1 MSAGMEEMTQL
12 RNAGFGPDE
21 ISAWRSQ
28 TESELSSGGFS
39 SEEIS
44 DYFGDPKPDM
54 APMKDYIQ
62 GNLAKA
68 QNPETAP
75 SLQQVPSDAQQ
86 PEGKP
91 IAQPEVADSFLKSI
105 EAGFEMSVS
114 GLLARQKLPD
124 TVLPEHADMAWRI
137 GSQIGTIAGDLPA
150 MFVGMVEGGAAG
162 SVVAPGIGTAIG
174 AGAGGFALPTAMR
187 EFLVQNYEKGQ
198 ITDFNDFWAR
208 SSALFLETGKSA
220 VIGAATGGVGAKVGA
235 AAAGLAPAAKAT
247 AVGASEIATMVT
259 VGAALEGHVPSA
271 EEFVEAAVFVGGLNA
286 LGAGTKVSRKLY
298 KEYAKTGE
306 RPAEVAQRAQTEPGL
321 KQELLSENIE
331 PVAAKPAK
339 EVAAPE
345 LSDATKTI
353 LSKVGEKAER
363 EKPKYTY
370 DDFYKDVVDKF
381 DPIAKAEKL
390 IAEGKELPASESGYK
405 LVRMVND
412 YPSLVKHSMEKGTI
426 DFNSKLPNGK
436 GVAEIV
442 RPFKQNMQDFDAY
455 RISKRAIEKAKQ
467 GINTGFDLKA
477 AEQVVKEGAAKYE
490 KAHQEM
496 VEFSNRTL
504 QYLVD
509 SGRVSKDSFNNIKR
523 MNEEYI
529 PFTRIMDAE
538 FGAGTGKSGAGFLK
552 ELKGSDLKI
561 QSPMESIKEN
571 TSTIFKLAEKNRAI
585 KTIVDGHLGAG
596 TGVFKKVKT
605 PLKPIEVK
613 AEEINRALEDQG
625 IRVSKESIKR
635 NLKEKGLKVSDEMIE
650 KAFENENINN
660 ITAEDFTVF
669 RSNKKELG
677 PNQFELWRDG
687 KREVYETE
695 IPELAEAIK
704 LLDGDVTS
712 TNMAIRIAQGM
723 TTALR
728 TGITLDPA
736 FQAKNLFRDNL
747 IKSVFSTEKGLNIP
761 FVDTIAAMGNLI
773 KKDDTYY
780 AWLRSGGS
788 NGAFLDLG
796 AKYLEKNVY
805 ELDRQTGFMGA
816 ARNVVQKPFELLA
829 VAGTLAEQA
838 TRLAEFKRV
847 TKGEYTRE
855 SLTKGGFAAREIT
868 LDFQRIGA
876 KTSALNQIVAFMNVG
891 IQGLDK
897 TARAVK
903 ADPAG
908 VAMRTAIYVTAPSVL
923 LWWANK
929 DEQWYK
935 DAPQWQKDLF
945 WMFEAGGTIYR
956 VPKPQELGLIFG
968 SLPERVLDNYFTDN
982 PDALKDF
989 DDTII
994 DLIKPSVIPD
1004 AITPPIE
1011 HYFNKSFFTGNPIV
1025 SRANEGLLPEDQY
1038 TEYTSET
1045 AKALGKVIGSMPN
1058 MKENAFA
1065 SPQILENYI
1074 KGWTGTLGG
1083 YALQLADQALIKSG
1097 AVPDPV
1103 KPEDTLAD
1111 IPFVKAFVVRYPS
1124 AGAQPIKDLYELQ
1137 RSNAKYINSMKLR
1150 AKEQNIPGVEDIL
1163 ANNQDKLLNLDKA
1176 ADAVT
1181 AQAKA
1186 ARMIF
1191 KNKDMSPTEKRQLI
1205 DNLYFGMIETARES
1219 VKSIREVQ
1227 DQIKKEVKE

>member
-12 RNAGFGPDE
+12 KNAGFGPDE
-21 ISAWRSQ
+21 ISAWRAE
-28 TESELSSGGFS
+28 TEASLSNGGFS

-68 QNPETAP
+68 QNPENAP
-75 SLQQVPSDAQQ
+75 TLQKVPSDVET

-91 IAQPEVADSFLKSI
+91 VAQVEVADSFLKSI

-162 SVVAPGIGTAIG
+162 TLIAGPGLGTAAG

-198 ITDFNDFWAR
+198 ITDFKDFWAR

-306 RPAEVAQRAQTEPGL
+306 RPAEVAQRAQTDPGL
-321 KQELLSENIE
+321 KQELLSENME
-331 PVAAKPAK
+331 PVSISGERLSPEPKF
-339 EVAAPE
+339 PE
-345 LSDATKTI
+345 LSDAQKTI
-353 LSKVGEKAER
+353 LSKVGEKAEI

-390 IAEGKELPASESGYK
+390 ITEGKELPAGESGYK

-412 YPSLVKHSMEKGTI
+412 YPALVKHSMEKGTI
-426 DFNSKLPNGK
+426 DFNTKAVNGK
-436 GVAEIV
+436 SFEEIV
-442 RPFKQNMQDFDAY
+442 RPFKKDLQGFDAY
-455 RISKRAIEKAKQ
+455 RISKRVVEKSKQ
-467 GINTGFDLKA
+467 GINTGFDVEA
-477 AEQVVKEGAAKYE
+477 AKTVVAEGSAKYE

-496 VEFSNRTL
+496 VEFSNRNVE
-504 QYLVD
+504 YLAE
-509 SGRVSKDSFNNIKR
+509 SGRISKDFLKR
-523 MNEEYI
+523 MKKMNEEYI
-529 PFTRIMDAE
+529 PFTRIMDPE
-538 FGAGTGKSGAGFLK
+538 FGAGSGKSGAGFLK

-561 QSPMESIKEN
+561 QSPSLSILEN
-571 TSTIFKLAEKNRAI
+571 TATAFKLAEKNRAI
-585 KTIVDGHLGAG
+585 KTIVDQHLGAES
-596 TGVFKKVKT
+596 GVFTKVET
-605 PLKPIEVK
+605 TLKPIEVK
-613 AEEINRALEDQG
+613 ASEINKTLKDQG
-625 IRVSKESIKR
+625 I
-635 NLKEKGLKVSDEMIE
+635 D
-650 KAFENENINN
+650 A
-660 ITAEDFTVF
+660 TAEEFTIF
-669 RSNKKELG
+669 RSAKKDLG
-677 PNQFELWRDG
+677 PNQFEVWRDG
-687 KREVYETE
+687 KREVYETQ

-704 LLDGDVTS
+704 RLDGDVTAS
-712 TNMAIRIAQGM
+712 NVAVKIARGI
-723 TTALR
+723 TSALR
-728 TGITLDPA
+728 FGITFDPA
-736 FQAKNLFRDNL
+736 FQIKNLFRDNL
-747 IKSVFSTEKGLNIP
+747 TKSVFSTEKGLNIP
-761 FVDTIAAMGNLI
+761 FTDTAAALGDLI
-773 KKDDTYY
+773 KKNDTYY
-780 AWLRSGGS
+780 AWLRSGGA
-788 NGAFLDLG
+788 NGAFLEVG
-796 AKYLEKNVY
+796 EKYLQTKIF
-805 ELDRQTGFMGA
+805 ELDKQTDFMST
-816 ARNVVQKPFELLA
+816 ARNVITKPVEMVA
-829 VAGTLAEQA
+829 VAGSLAEQA

-876 KTSALNQIVAFMNVG
+876 KTSAVNQIVAFMNVG

-903 ADPAG
+903 ADPSG
-908 VAMRTAIYVTAPSVL
+908 VAMRGALYITAPSVL

-956 VPKPQELGLIFG
+956 VPKPQELGLVFG
-968 SLPERVLDNYFTDN
+968 SIPERMLDGYFTDN
-982 PDALKDF
+982 PSALKDF
-989 DDTII
+989 DDTIV

-1004 AITPPIE
+1004 AVTPPIE

-1025 SRANEGLLPEDQY
+1025 SRQNEGLLPEDQY

-1045 AKALGKVIGSMPN
+1045 AKALGKVIGNMPG

-1083 YALQLADQALIKSG
+1083 YALQLADKALIKSG
-1097 AVPDPV
+1097 AIPDPV

-1111 IPFVKAFVVRYPS
+1111 VPFVKAFVVRYPS

-1137 RSNAKYINSMKLR
+1137 RSNSKFINSMKLR

-1163 ANNQDKLLNLDKA
+1163 ANNQEKLLNLDKA
-1176 ADAVT
+1176 AEAVSN
-1181 AQAKA
+1181 QAKA
-1186 ARMIF
+1186 ARRIS
-1191 KNKDMSPTEKRQLI
+1191 KNKDISPTEKRQLI
-1205 DNLYFGMIETARES
+1205 DNLYYGMIETARES

-1227 DQIKKEVKE
+1227 DQIKKEVKENEQ